1 MISTHAFTYRAFGFT
16 VASEIPLP
24 ELPSIKLDG
33 YLGDITVNITNLE
46 ELWLELS
53 SENNNFIINDNFI
66 MFLIPEKA
74 IYLIRNGNEI
84 CVMPLTDLNDTYL
97 RLYILGTCMG
107 AILMQRKVLP
117 LHGSAIAIAAFP
129 IMTVAITVARTHA
142 RTSIITMTWSIT
154 IAIITIIITVIMTLT
169 ITHCHSKIQNF

>member
-142 RTSIITMTWSIT
+142 RTSIVTMARGVSIVI
-154 IAIITIIITVIMTLT
+154 IAIIVTIVMTFA
-169 ITHCHSKIQNF
+169 ITHRHTNIKYF